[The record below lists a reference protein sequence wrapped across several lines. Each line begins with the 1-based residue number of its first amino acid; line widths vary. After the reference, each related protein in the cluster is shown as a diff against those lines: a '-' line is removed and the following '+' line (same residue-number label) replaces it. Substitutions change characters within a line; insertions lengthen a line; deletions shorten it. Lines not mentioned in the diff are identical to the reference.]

1 MEGPGSGDFDSNGRG
16 FGVMLWGAVV
26 WVGGCGADKEQDMGK
41 GLIVLCGL
49 GALMGGCAAPGSVT
63 SNRATNYHIRR
74 LPSTAYAAAF
84 QAAEA
89 ALREYDFRIDKM
101 DRSAGV
107 LVSRPSEKVIQGG
120 TGKIG
125 DEVLRSPNRVRRVA
139 EIGIVREGDGVSA
152 RCKVLMERLDT
163 GDYRAFRRERG
174 GGDVPVETP
183 IEEDGGTV
191 GDQRE
196 TWTFVRRD
204 LTLERQLLAAVAER
218 VNGEA
223 AGDSR

>member
-1 MEGPGSGDFDSNGRG
+1 
-16 FGVMLWGAVV
+16 
-26 WVGGCGADKEQDMGK
+26 MGK

-49 GALMGGCAAPGSVT
+49 GVLGTLASGCAAPGSVT
-63 SNRATNYHIRR
+63 SSRATNYHIRR
-74 LPSTAYAAAF
+74 LPSTEFEVAF
-84 QAAEA
+84 KAAEA
-89 ALREYDFRIDKM
+89 ALREYQFRIERN

-107 LVSRPSEKVIQGG
+107 IVSRPSEEVVQGG

-125 DEVLRSPNRVRRVA
+125 DEVLRSPNRVRRIA
-139 EIGIVREGDGVSA
+139 EIGIVRAGDGVSA

-163 GDYRAFRRERG
+163 GDYRAFRRDRG
-174 GGDVPVETP
+174 GGDVPAETP
-183 IEEDGGTV
+183 IEEDGGTE

-218 VNGEA
+218 VSGEP
-223 AGDSR
+223 AGESR